1 MSIGTCVH
9 RALVAWLI
17 HRLCRRALAEAQN
30 QISFNQSME
39 QQQQSAA
46 PVPGPLSP
54 TVTAGQKKPPPADLK
69 PVVEALT
76 NQLRMKQADN
86 YRLWKQLSDSQAK
99 VEELQEKLN
108 LALRQVQPEVGSNA
122 LPVNNVRVDEV
133 RQNALSALQ
142 HVEDLIEQAISE
154 HQQQK
159 EEALEL
165 ADAVQKQIQ
174 ALQQRDDSQRQAL
187 LDRINRLGQ
196 K

>member
-1 MSIGTCVH
+1 
-9 RALVAWLI
+9 
-17 HRLCRRALAEAQN
+17 
-30 QISFNQSME
+30 ME